1 VKAEEI
7 YQLQDQHGMRTYQR
21 YPVALV
27 RGQGMRVW
35 DADGREYLDFLA
47 GIAVCNLGH
56 CHALVV
62 HAVSEQV
69 HRLMHVSNLYYIEP
83 QARLAAVL
91 AEKSFADR
99 VFFCNSGAEAN
110 EAAIKLARRYGLKK
124 RAGAHE
130 IITMHQSF
138 HGRTMATLSATGQ
151 ERLQAGFQPLLGGFR
166 YVPYD
171 DVDAVAAAID
181 ESTCAVMVEP
191 IQGEGGVVVP
201 ADDYLPRLK
210 DLCRE
215 RGILFILDEVQT
227 GMGRTGR
234 LFAHEHSG
242 ITPDIMTLAKGL
254 GNGFPIGAMLATE
267 EVASLFAPGSHAST
281 FGGNPLACSAA
292 LATIAAVDSAD
303 VLENCRRMGDYLR
316 RRLLDL
322 QAETGDAIITVRGRG
337 LMVGAKLKPPV
348 VDVVR
353 GCMERGVLVGP
364 AGGNT
369 LRLTPPL
376 IVTAADID
384 RLFEVLAEVLG
395 EVLG

>member
-1 VKAEEI
+1 
-7 YQLQDQHGMRTYQR
+7 
-21 YPVALV
+21 
-27 RGQGMRVW
+27 
-35 DADGREYLDFLA
+35 
-47 GIAVCNLGH
+47 
-56 CHALVV
+56 
-62 HAVSEQV
+62 
-69 HRLMHVSNLYYIEP
+69 
-83 QARLAAVL
+83 
-91 AEKSFADR
+91 
-99 VFFCNSGAEAN
+99 
-110 EAAIKLARRYGLKK
+110 
-124 RAGAHE
+124 
-130 IITMHQSF
+130 
-138 HGRTMATLSATGQ
+138 
-151 ERLQAGFQPLLGGFR
+151 
-166 YVPYD
+166 
-171 DVDAVAAAID
+171 
-181 ESTCAVMVEP
+181 VEP

-242 ITPDIMTLAKGL
+242 VTPDIMTLAKGL

-316 RRLLDL
+316 RRLLAL

-348 VDVVR
+348 GEVVR
-353 GCMERGVLVGP
+353 SCMERGVLVGP